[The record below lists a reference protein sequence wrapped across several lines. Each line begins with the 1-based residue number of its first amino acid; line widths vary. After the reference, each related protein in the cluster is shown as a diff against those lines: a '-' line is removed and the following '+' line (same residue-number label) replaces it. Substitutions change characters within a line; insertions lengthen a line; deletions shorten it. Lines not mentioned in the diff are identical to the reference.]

1 MSRCLLPLNRIVS
14 RPGTLD
20 PIAVPQGCIGER
32 QTFKLLPNRGS
43 PDFRG
48 GDSPSPHVRETGI
61 TGSMALRQA
70 SQQVSIDPPRG
81 AGRGSGSAPLKRA
94 VLAGLIWILSAS
106 AAFGQ
111 GGAPKRDETPAT
123 LQSGLGDALP
133 GWLSLSGEFRFRF
146 ENQQGLGYSE
156 GSDDGYGLTRTR
168 LEVGIRPVSW
178 LNFGIQAQDSR
189 APGIRPALSNSGAV
203 RDPIDLRQA
212 YAEIGASQAPAS
224 LKVGRQALI
233 YGDSRLIGAPNWS
246 NTSRVFDAVRLQVRG
261 SGAKLDLFSA
271 SVVRNDPNRRLN
283 RSVEGEYLHGLY
295 GSLENVIPGST
306 LEPYLLWQKKP
317 LVANELN
324 AHGDLDR
331 YTMGLRAWGKG
342 LGPWDYN
349 AALVRQWGQAAG
361 ADIQAWGGYG
371 ELGYSIEARL
381 NPRLHVQYNF
391 GSGDKDP
398 DDGRIGGLVDL
409 YPTTAF
415 LYGRA
420 NRVGWRNHKSLRLG
434 SEFKPHP
441 KLTLLLEFNSFWLAS
456 RTDAL
461 YSPAGRVAVALPP
474 GGARDARVGNEVD
487 AAFTVPVTANFSLG
501 AGLAHLL
508 PGPFLRANTPGHP
521 STYSYL
527 FTSYKF

>member
-1 MSRCLLPLNRIVS
+1 
-14 RPGTLD
+14 
-20 PIAVPQGCIGER
+20 
-32 QTFKLLPNRGS
+32 
-43 PDFRG
+43 
-48 GDSPSPHVRETGI
+48 
-61 TGSMALRQA
+61 MALHEA
-70 SQQVSIDPPRG
+70 SQQASTDSPRRPARG
-81 AGRGSGSAPLKRA
+81 IGRTPLKR
-94 VLAGLIWILSAS
+94 VFLAALIWVLSAPS
-106 AAFGQ
+106 GFGQ
-111 GGAPKRDETPAT
+111 GGAPKQKDTPVT
-123 LQSGLGDALP
+123 LQSGLGDELP
-133 GWLSLSGEFRFRF
+133 AWLTLSGEFRFRF
-146 ENQQGLGYSE
+146 ENLQGLGYSE
-156 GSDDGYGLTRTR
+156 ASDDGYGLTRTR

-189 APGIRPALSNSGAV
+189 APGIRPALSNSGGV
-203 RDPIDLRQA
+203 RDPFDLRQA
-212 YAEIGASQAPAS
+212 YAEIGASQSPAS

-233 YGDSRLIGAPNWS
+233 YGDSRLIGAPDWS

-261 SGAKLDLFSA
+261 AGAKLDLFSA

-306 LEPYLLWQKKP
+306 LEPYLLWQTKSS
-317 LVANELN
+317 VVNELN

-331 YTMGLRAWGKG
+331 YTVGLRAWGKG

-361 ADIQAWGGYG
+361 ADIQAWAGYG

-381 NPRLHVQYNF
+381 NPRLYVHYNY

-398 DDGRIGGLVDL
+398 GDGRIEGFDNL

-420 NRVGWRNHKSLRLG
+420 NRVGWRNHKGLRLG
-434 SEFKPHP
+434 SEFKPHS
-441 KLTLLLEFNSFWLAS
+441 KLTLLLEFHSFWLAS

-461 YSPAGRVAVALPP
+461 YTNVGRVSVAPPP
-474 GGARDARVGNEVD
+474 GGARDAKVGNEVD
-487 AAFTVPVTANFSLG
+487 AVFSVPVTANFSLG
-501 AGLAHLL
+501 GGVAHML
-508 PGPFLRANTPGHP
+508 PGPFVKANSPGHP
-521 STYSYL
+521 FTYSYL

>member
-1 MSRCLLPLNRIVS
+1 
-14 RPGTLD
+14 
-20 PIAVPQGCIGER
+20 
-32 QTFKLLPNRGS
+32 
-43 PDFRG
+43 
-48 GDSPSPHVRETGI
+48 
-61 TGSMALRQA
+61 MALCQA
-70 SQQVSIDPPRG
+70 SQQVSIDPPRRPP
-81 AGRGSGSAPLKRA
+81 RGNGLAPLKRA
-94 VLAGLIWILSAS
+94 LLAGLIWILSAP
-106 AAFGQ
+106 AGFGQ
-111 GGAPKRDETPAT
+111 GGAPKRDETPGT
-123 LQSGLGDALP
+123 LQSGLGDELP

-146 ENQQGLGYSE
+146 ENGQGLGYSE
-156 GSDDGYGLTRTR
+156 DSDDGYGLTRTR
-168 LEVGIRPVSW
+168 LELGVRPVSW

-203 RDPIDLRQA
+203 RDPFDLRQA
-212 YAEIGASQAPAS
+212 YAEIGASRSAAS

-306 LEPYLLWQKKP
+306 LEPYLLWQTKSS
-317 LVANELN
+317 VVNELN

-331 YTMGLRAWGKG
+331 YTLGFRAWGKG

-349 AALVRQWGQAAG
+349 AALVRQWGQVAG
-361 ADIQAWGGYG
+361 SDIQAWAYYA

-381 NPRLHVQYNF
+381 NPRLYIHYNF

-398 DDGRIGGLVDL
+398 EDGRFGGFVNL

-420 NRVGWRNHKSLRLG
+420 NRVGWRNHKGLRLG
-434 SEFKPHP
+434 SELKPHS
-441 KLTLLLEFNSFWLAS
+441 KLTLLLEFHSFWLAS
-456 RTDAL
+456 KTDAL
-461 YSPAGRVAVALPP
+461 YSAGGQVSVAPPP
-474 GGARDARVGNEVD
+474 GGARDAKVGNEVD
-487 AAFTVPVTANFSLG
+487 AVFTVPVTDNFSLG
-501 AGLAHLL
+501 GGLAHML
-508 PGPFLRANTPGHP
+508 PGPFVKANTPGHP
-521 STYSYL
+521 FTYSYL

>member
-1 MSRCLLPLNRIVS
+1 
-14 RPGTLD
+14 
-20 PIAVPQGCIGER
+20 
-32 QTFKLLPNRGS
+32 
-43 PDFRG
+43 
-48 GDSPSPHVRETGI
+48 
-61 TGSMALRQA
+61 MALHEASRQA
-70 SQQVSIDPPRG
+70 SADPPR
-81 AGRGSGSAPLKRA
+81 RPAPGIGCTPVKRA
-94 VLAGLIWILSAS
+94 FLAGLIWILSAPV
-106 AAFGQ
+106 AFGQ
-111 GGAPKRDETPAT
+111 GGAPKQDETPVT
-123 LQSGLGDALP
+123 LQSGLGDELP
-133 GWLSLSGEFRFRF
+133 GWLSLAGEFRFRY
-146 ENQQGLGYSE
+146 ENLQGLGYNE
-156 GSDDGYGLTRTR
+156 DSDDGYGLTRTR

-203 RDPIDLRQA
+203 RDPLDLRQA
-212 YAEIGASQAPAS
+212 YVEVGASQSPAS

-306 LEPYLLWQKKP
+306 LEPYLLWQTRSS
-317 LVANELN
+317 VVNELN
-324 AHGDLDR
+324 ALGDLDR
-331 YTMGLRAWGKG
+331 YTLGFRAWGKG

-361 ADIQAWGGYG
+361 AEIQAWAGYG

-381 NPRLHVQYNF
+381 NPRLYVHYNF

-398 DDGRIGGLVDL
+398 GDGRMEGFDNL

-420 NRVGWRNHKSLRLG
+420 NRVGWRNHKGLRLG
-434 SEFKPHP
+434 SELKPHS
-441 KLTLLLEFNSFWLAS
+441 KLTLLLELHSFRLAS

-461 YSPAGRVAVALPP
+461 YDAVGRLSVAPPP
-474 GGARDARVGNEVD
+474 GGARDTRVGTEVD
-487 AAFTVPVTANFSLG
+487 AVFTVPVTDNFSLG
-501 AGLAHLL
+501 GGLAHLL
-508 PGPFLRANTPGHP
+508 PGPFVRANTPGHP
-521 STYSYL
+521 FTYSYL

>member
-1 MSRCLLPLNRIVS
+1 MAAKQPSR
-14 RPGTLD
+14 
-20 PIAVPQGCIGER
+20 
-32 QTFKLLPNRGS
+32 
-43 PDFRG
+43 
-48 GDSPSPHVRETGI
+48 
-61 TGSMALRQA
+61 
-70 SQQVSIDPPRG
+70 QVSTAAPGQPRPRTWC
-81 AGRGSGSAPLKRA
+81 ARLKRA
-94 VLAGLIWILSAS
+94 ALAGLVLILSPNPG
-106 AAFGQ
+106 FGEE
-111 GGAPKRDETPAT
+111 GSTKRDETPVT
-123 LQSGLGDALP
+123 LQSGLGEELP

-146 ENQQGLGYSE
+146 ENLQGLGYSE
-156 GSDDGYGLTRTR
+156 DSHDGYGLTRTR
-168 LEVGIRPVSW
+168 LEVGIRPISW

-203 RDPIDLRQA
+203 RDPFDLRQA
-212 YAEIGASQAPAS
+212 YAEIGASQSPAS

-246 NTSRVFDAVRLQVRG
+246 NTSRVFDAARLQVRG

-283 RSVEGEYLHGLY
+283 RSAEGEYLHGLY

-306 LEPYLLWQKKP
+306 LEPYLLWQTKSS
-317 LVANELN
+317 VVNELN
-324 AHGDLDR
+324 GYGDLDR

-361 ADIQAWGGYG
+361 ADIQAWAGYG

-398 DDGRIGGLVDL
+398 GDGRVEGFVDL

-415 LYGRA
+415 VYGRA

-434 SEFKPHP
+434 SEFKPHS

-461 YSPAGRVAVALPP
+461 YSPGGQVAVAPP
-474 GGARDARVGNEVD
+474 TGGARDAKVGNEVD
-487 AAFTVPVTANFSLG
+487 AVFTVPVTANFSLG
-501 AGLAHLL
+501 GGLARML
-508 PGPFLRANTPGHP
+508 PGPFLKANSPGHAF
-521 STYSYL
+521 TYSYL

>member
-1 MSRCLLPLNRIVS
+1 
-14 RPGTLD
+14 
-20 PIAVPQGCIGER
+20 
-32 QTFKLLPNRGS
+32 
-43 PDFRG
+43 
-48 GDSPSPHVRETGI
+48 
-61 TGSMALRQA
+61 MALCQA
-70 SQQVSIDPPRG
+70 SQQVSIDPPRRPP
-81 AGRGSGSAPLKRA
+81 RGNGSAPLKRA
-94 VLAGLIWILSAS
+94 LLAGLIWILSAP
-106 AAFGQ
+106 AGFGQ
-111 GGAPKRDETPAT
+111 GGAPKRDETPGT
-123 LQSGLGDALP
+123 LQSGLGDELP

-146 ENQQGLGYSE
+146 ENGQGLGYSE
-156 GSDDGYGLTRTR
+156 DSDDGYGLTRTR
-168 LEVGIRPVSW
+168 LELGVRPVSW

-203 RDPIDLRQA
+203 RDPFDLRQA
-212 YAEIGASQAPAS
+212 YAEIGASRSAAS

-306 LEPYLLWQKKP
+306 LEPYLLWQTKSS
-317 LVANELN
+317 VVNELN

-331 YTMGLRAWGKG
+331 YTLGFRAWGKG

-349 AALVRQWGQAAG
+349 AALVRQWGQVAG
-361 ADIQAWGGYG
+361 SDIQAWAYYA

-381 NPRLHVQYNF
+381 NPRLYIHYNF
-391 GSGDKDP
+391 GSGDKDSQ
-398 DDGRIGGLVDL
+398 DGRFGGFVNL

-420 NRVGWRNHKSLRLG
+420 NRVGWRNHKGLRLG
-434 SEFKPHP
+434 SELKPHS
-441 KLTLLLEFNSFWLAS
+441 KLTLLLEFHSFWLAS
-456 RTDAL
+456 KTDAL
-461 YSPAGRVAVALPP
+461 YSAGGQVSVAPPP
-474 GGARDARVGNEVD
+474 GGARDAKVGNEVD
-487 AAFTVPVTANFSLG
+487 AVFTVPVTSNFSLG
-501 AGLAHLL
+501 AGLAHVL
-508 PGPFLRANTPGHP
+508 PGPFVKANTPGHP
-521 STYSYL
+521 FTYSYL

>member
-1 MSRCLLPLNRIVS
+1 M
-14 RPGTLD
+14 GFT
-20 PIAVPQGCIGER
+20 
-32 QTFKLLPNRGS
+32 K
-43 PDFRG
+43 
-48 GDSPSPHVRETGI
+48 
-61 TGSMALRQA
+61 SMAPLQPSR
-70 SQQVSIDPPRG
+70 QVSAAPPGQPRPRTCC
-81 AGRGSGSAPLKRA
+81 ARLKRVA
-94 VLAGLIWILSAS
+94 LAGLVWILSAGPG
-106 AAFGQ
+106 FGEEGPTKQ
-111 GGAPKRDETPAT
+111 DETPVT
-123 LQSGLGDALP
+123 LQSGLGDDLP
-133 GWLSLSGEFRFRF
+133 DWLSLSGEFRFRF
-146 ENQQGLGYSE
+146 ENLQSLGYSE
-156 GSDDGYGLTRTR
+156 DSDDGYGLTRTR
-168 LEVGIRPVSW
+168 LDVGIRPVSW

-203 RDPIDLRQA
+203 RDPFDLRQA
-212 YAEIGASQAPAS
+212 YAEIGASRSAAS

-283 RSVEGEYLHGLY
+283 RSAEGEYLHGLY

-306 LEPYLLWQKKP
+306 LEPYLLWQTKP
-317 LVANELN
+317 SVVNELN
-324 AHGDLDR
+324 ALGDLDR
-331 YTMGLRAWGKG
+331 YTLGFRAWGKG

-361 ADIQAWGGYG
+361 AEIQAWAAYG

-381 NPRLHVQYNF
+381 NPRLYVHYNF

-398 DDGRIGGLVDL
+398 DDGRIEGFDNL

-420 NRVGWRNHKSLRLG
+420 NRVGWRNHKGLRLG
-434 SEFKPHP
+434 SELKPHS
-441 KLTLLLEFNSFWLAS
+441 KLTLLLEFHSFWLAS

-461 YSPAGRVAVALPP
+461 YTNVGRVSVAPPP
-474 GGARDARVGNEVD
+474 GGARDGKVGNEVD
-487 AAFTVPVTANFSLG
+487 AVFTVPVTDNFSLG
-501 AGLAHLL
+501 GGLAHML
-508 PGPFLRANTPGHP
+508 PGPFVKANTPGHAF
-521 STYSYL
+521 TYSYL

>member
-1 MSRCLLPLNRIVS
+1 MAPQQPSCQVS
-14 RPGTLD
+14 TVVPRQPGPGTCR
-20 PIAVPQGCIGER
+20 ARV
-32 QTFKLLPNRGS
+32 
-43 PDFRG
+43 
-48 GDSPSPHVRETGI
+48 
-61 TGSMALRQA
+61 
-70 SQQVSIDPPRG
+70 
-81 AGRGSGSAPLKRA
+81 KRVA
-94 VLAGLIWILSAS
+94 LAGLVSILSAVS
-106 AAFGQ
+106 ALGQ
-111 GGAPKRDETPAT
+111 AGAPKQAETPGT
-123 LQSGLGDALP
+123 LQSGLGEDLP

-146 ENQQGLGYSE
+146 ENLQGLGYS
-156 GSDDGYGLTRTR
+156 GDSDDGYGLTRTR

-189 APGIRPALSNSGAV
+189 APGIRPALSSSGAV
-203 RDPIDLRQA
+203 RDPFDLRQA

-246 NTSRVFDAVRLQVRG
+246 NTSRVFDAARLQVRG

-306 LEPYLLWQKKP
+306 LEPYLLWQTKSS
-317 LVANELN
+317 VVNELN
-324 AHGDLDR
+324 ALGDLDR
-331 YTMGLRAWGKG
+331 YTLGLRAWGKG

-361 ADIQAWGGYG
+361 AEIQAWAGYG

-398 DDGRIGGLVDL
+398 GDGRIEGFVDL
-409 YPTTAF
+409 YPTAAF

-434 SEFKPHP
+434 SELKPHS

-461 YSPAGRVAVALPP
+461 YNPGGRVSVAPPP
-474 GGARDARVGNEVD
+474 GGARDTKVGNEVD
-487 AAFTVPVTANFSLG
+487 AVFTVPVTTNFSLG
-501 AGLAHLL
+501 GGLAHLL
-508 PGPFLRANTPGHP
+508 PGPFLKANSPGH
-521 STYSYL
+521 SFTYSYL

>member
-1 MSRCLLPLNRIVS
+1 M
-14 RPGTLD
+14 
-20 PIAVPQGCIGER
+20 AAKQ
-32 QTFKLLPNRGS
+32 
-43 PDFRG
+43 
-48 GDSPSPHVRETGI
+48 PS
-61 TGSMALRQA
+61 L
-70 SQQVSIDPPRG
+70 QVSTTAPGQPGPRTWC
-81 AGRGSGSAPLKRA
+81 ARLKRVA
-94 VLAGLIWILSAS
+94 PAGLVLILSAIS
-106 AAFGQ
+106 ALGQ
-111 GGAPKRDETPAT
+111 AGAPKQDETPVT
-123 LQSGLGDALP
+123 LQSGLGEDLP

-146 ENQQGLGYSE
+146 ENLQGLGYRE
-156 GSDDGYGLTRTR
+156 DGDDGYGLTRTR

-189 APGIRPALSNSGAV
+189 APGIRPALSSSGAV
-203 RDPIDLRQA
+203 RDPFDLRQA

-283 RSVEGEYLHGLY
+283 RSAEGEYLHGLY

-306 LEPYLLWQKKP
+306 LEPYLLWQTKSS
-317 LVANELN
+317 VVNELN
-324 AHGDLDR
+324 ALGDLDR
-331 YTMGLRAWGKG
+331 YTLGLRAWGKG

-361 ADIQAWGGYG
+361 AEIQAWAGYG

-398 DDGRIGGLVDL
+398 GDGRIEGFVNL

-461 YSPAGRVAVALPP
+461 YNAGGRVSVAPPP
-474 GGARDARVGNEVD
+474 GGARDPKVGNEVD
-487 AAFTVPVTANFSLG
+487 AVFTVPVTDNFTLG
-501 AGLAHLL
+501 GGLAHML
-508 PGPFLRANTPGHP
+508 PGPFLKANTPGH
-521 STYSYL
+521 SFTYSYL

>member
-1 MSRCLLPLNRIVS
+1 
-14 RPGTLD
+14 
-20 PIAVPQGCIGER
+20 
-32 QTFKLLPNRGS
+32 
-43 PDFRG
+43 
-48 GDSPSPHVRETGI
+48 
-61 TGSMALRQA
+61 MALCQA
-70 SQQVSIDPPRG
+70 SQQVSIDPPRRPP
-81 AGRGSGSAPLKRA
+81 RGNGSAPLKRA
-94 VLAGLIWILSAS
+94 LLAGLIWILSAP
-106 AAFGQ
+106 AGFGQ
-111 GGAPKRDETPAT
+111 GGAPKRDETPGT
-123 LQSGLGDALP
+123 LQSGLGDELP

-146 ENQQGLGYSE
+146 ENGQGLGYSE
-156 GSDDGYGLTRTR
+156 DSDDGYGLTRTR
-168 LEVGIRPVSW
+168 LELGVRPVSW

-203 RDPIDLRQA
+203 RDPFDLRQA
-212 YAEIGASQAPAS
+212 YAEIGASRSAAS

-306 LEPYLLWQKKP
+306 LEPYLLWQTKSS
-317 LVANELN
+317 VVNELN

-331 YTMGLRAWGKG
+331 YTLGFRAWGKG

-349 AALVRQWGQAAG
+349 AALVRQWGQVAG
-361 ADIQAWGGYG
+361 SDIQAWAYYA

-381 NPRLHVQYNF
+381 NPRLYIHYNF
-391 GSGDKDP
+391 GSGDKDSQ
-398 DDGRIGGLVDL
+398 DGRFGGFVNL

-420 NRVGWRNHKSLRLG
+420 NRVGWRNHKGLRLG
-434 SEFKPHP
+434 SEFKPHS
-441 KLTLLLEFNSFWLAS
+441 KLTLLLEFHSFWLAS
-456 RTDAL
+456 KTDAL
-461 YSPAGRVAVALPP
+461 YSAGGQVSVAPPP
-474 GGARDARVGNEVD
+474 GGARDAKVGNEVD
-487 AAFTVPVTANFSLG
+487 AVFTVPVTDNFSLG
-501 AGLAHLL
+501 AGLAHML
-508 PGPFLRANTPGHP
+508 PGPFVKANTPGHP
-521 STYSYL
+521 FTYSYL

>member
-1 MSRCLLPLNRIVS
+1 
-14 RPGTLD
+14 
-20 PIAVPQGCIGER
+20 
-32 QTFKLLPNRGS
+32 
-43 PDFRG
+43 
-48 GDSPSPHVRETGI
+48 
-61 TGSMALRQA
+61 MALRQA
-70 SQQVSIDPPRG
+70 SQQVSIDPPSRFPRENG
-81 AGRGSGSAPLKRA
+81 CAPLKRA
-94 VLAGLIWILSAS
+94 LLAGLIWILSAP
-106 AAFGQ
+106 AGFGQ
-111 GGAPKRDETPAT
+111 GGAPKRDETPGT
-123 LQSGLGDALP
+123 LQSGLGDELP

-146 ENQQGLGYSE
+146 ENGQGLGYSE
-156 GSDDGYGLTRTR
+156 DSDDGYGLTRTR
-168 LEVGIRPVSW
+168 LELGVRPVSW

-203 RDPIDLRQA
+203 RDPFDLRQA
-212 YAEIGASQAPAS
+212 YAEIGASRSPAS

-306 LEPYLLWQKKP
+306 LEPYLLWQTKSS
-317 LVANELN
+317 VVNELN
-324 AHGDLDR
+324 ALGDLDR
-331 YTMGLRAWGKG
+331 YTLGFRAWAKG

-349 AALVRQWGQAAG
+349 AALVRQWGQVAG
-361 ADIQAWGGYG
+361 SDIQAWAYYG

-381 NPRLHVQYNF
+381 NPRLYIHYNF

-398 DDGRIGGLVDL
+398 EDGRFGGFVNL

-420 NRVGWRNHKSLRLG
+420 NRVGWRNHKGLRLG
-434 SEFKPHP
+434 SEFKPHS
-441 KLTLLLEFNSFWLAS
+441 KLTLLLEFHSFWLAS
-456 RTDAL
+456 KTDAL
-461 YSPAGRVAVALPP
+461 YSPAGRVSVAPPP
-474 GGARDARVGNEVD
+474 GGARDAKVGNEVD
-487 AAFTVPVTANFSLG
+487 AVFTVPVTDNFSLG
-501 AGLAHLL
+501 AGLAHML
-508 PGPFLRANTPGHP
+508 PGPFVKANTPGHP
-521 STYSYL
+521 FTYSYL

>member
-1 MSRCLLPLNRIVS
+1 
-14 RPGTLD
+14 
-20 PIAVPQGCIGER
+20 
-32 QTFKLLPNRGS
+32 
-43 PDFRG
+43 
-48 GDSPSPHVRETGI
+48 
-61 TGSMALRQA
+61 MALCQT
-70 SQQVSIDPPRG
+70 SQQVSIDPPRRPP
-81 AGRGSGSAPLKRA
+81 RGNASAPLKRA
-94 VLAGLIWILSAS
+94 LLAGLIWILSAP
-106 AAFGQ
+106 AGFGQ
-111 GGAPKRDETPAT
+111 GGAPKRDETPGT
-123 LQSGLGDALP
+123 LQSGLGDELP

-146 ENQQGLGYSE
+146 ENGQGLGYSE
-156 GSDDGYGLTRTR
+156 DSDDGYGLTRTR
-168 LEVGIRPVSW
+168 LELGVRPVSW

-203 RDPIDLRQA
+203 RDPFDLRQA
-212 YAEIGASQAPAS
+212 YAEIGASRSAAS

-306 LEPYLLWQKKP
+306 LEPYLLWQTKSS
-317 LVANELN
+317 VVNELN

-331 YTMGLRAWGKG
+331 YTLGFRAWGKG

-349 AALVRQWGQAAG
+349 AALVRQWGQVAG
-361 ADIQAWGGYG
+361 SDIQAWAYYA

-381 NPRLHVQYNF
+381 NPRLYIHYNF

-398 DDGRIGGLVDL
+398 QDGRFGGFVNL

-420 NRVGWRNHKSLRLG
+420 NRVGWRNHKGLRLG
-434 SEFKPHP
+434 SELKPHS
-441 KLTLLLEFNSFWLAS
+441 KLTLLLEFHSFWLAS
-456 RTDAL
+456 KTDAL
-461 YSPAGRVAVALPP
+461 YSPAGRVSVAPP
-474 GGARDARVGNEVD
+474 SGGARDAKVGNEVD
-487 AAFTVPVTANFSLG
+487 VVFTVPVTDNFSLG
-501 AGLAHLL
+501 AGLAHML
-508 PGPFLRANTPGHP
+508 PGPFVKAKTPGHP
-521 STYSYL
+521 FTYSYL

>member
-1 MSRCLLPLNRIVS
+1 
-14 RPGTLD
+14 
-20 PIAVPQGCIGER
+20 
-32 QTFKLLPNRGS
+32 
-43 PDFRG
+43 
-48 GDSPSPHVRETGI
+48 
-61 TGSMALRQA
+61 MALCQA
-70 SQQVSIDPPRG
+70 SQQVSIDPPRRPP
-81 AGRGSGSAPLKRA
+81 RGNGSAPLKRA
-94 VLAGLIWILSAS
+94 LLAGLIWILSAP
-106 AAFGQ
+106 AGFGQ
-111 GGAPKRDETPAT
+111 GGAPKRDETPGT
-123 LQSGLGDALP
+123 LQSGLGDELP

-146 ENQQGLGYSE
+146 ENGQGLGYSE
-156 GSDDGYGLTRTR
+156 DNDDGYGLTRTR
-168 LEVGIRPVSW
+168 LELGVRPVSW

-203 RDPIDLRQA
+203 RDPFDLRQA
-212 YAEIGASQAPAS
+212 YAEIGASRSAAS

-306 LEPYLLWQKKP
+306 LEPYLLWQTKSS
-317 LVANELN
+317 VVNELN

-331 YTMGLRAWGKG
+331 YTLGFRAWGKG

-349 AALVRQWGQAAG
+349 AALVRQWGQVAG
-361 ADIQAWGGYG
+361 SDIQAWAYYA

-381 NPRLHVQYNF
+381 NPRLYIHYNF

-398 DDGRIGGLVDL
+398 EDGRFGGFVNL

-420 NRVGWRNHKSLRLG
+420 NRVGWRNHKGLRLG
-434 SEFKPHP
+434 SELKPHS
-441 KLTLLLEFNSFWLAS
+441 KLTLLLEFHSFWLAS
-456 RTDAL
+456 KTDAL
-461 YSPAGRVAVALPP
+461 YSAGGQVSVAPPP
-474 GGARDARVGNEVD
+474 GGARDAKVGNEVD
-487 AAFTVPVTANFSLG
+487 AVFTVPVTDNFSLG
-501 AGLAHLL
+501 GGLAHML
-508 PGPFLRANTPGHP
+508 PGPFVKANTPGHP
-521 STYSYL
+521 FTYSYL

>member
-1 MSRCLLPLNRIVS
+1 
-14 RPGTLD
+14 
-20 PIAVPQGCIGER
+20 
-32 QTFKLLPNRGS
+32 
-43 PDFRG
+43 
-48 GDSPSPHVRETGI
+48 
-61 TGSMALRQA
+61 MALCQA
-70 SQQVSIDPPRG
+70 SQQVSIDPPRRPP
-81 AGRGSGSAPLKRA
+81 RGNGSAPLKRA
-94 VLAGLIWILSAS
+94 LLAGLIWILSAP
-106 AAFGQ
+106 AGFGQ
-111 GGAPKRDETPAT
+111 GGAPKRDETPGT
-123 LQSGLGDALP
+123 LQSGLGDELP

-146 ENQQGLGYSE
+146 ENGQGLGYSE
-156 GSDDGYGLTRTR
+156 DSDDGYGLTRTR
-168 LEVGIRPVSW
+168 LELGVRPVSW

-203 RDPIDLRQA
+203 RDPFDLRQA
-212 YAEIGASQAPAS
+212 YAEIGASRSAAS

-306 LEPYLLWQKKP
+306 LEPYLLWQTKSS
-317 LVANELN
+317 VVNELN

-331 YTMGLRAWGKG
+331 YTLGFRAWGKG

-349 AALVRQWGQAAG
+349 AALVRQWGQVAG
-361 ADIQAWGGYG
+361 SDIQAWAYYA

-381 NPRLHVQYNF
+381 NPRLYIHYNF
-391 GSGDKDP
+391 GSGDKDSQ
-398 DDGRIGGLVDL
+398 DGRFGGFVNL

-420 NRVGWRNHKSLRLG
+420 NRVGWRNHKGLRLG
-434 SEFKPHP
+434 SELKPHS
-441 KLTLLLEFNSFWLAS
+441 KLTLLLEFHSFWLAS
-456 RTDAL
+456 KTDAL
-461 YSPAGRVAVALPP
+461 YSAGGQVSVAPPP
-474 GGARDARVGNEVD
+474 GGARDAKVGNEVD
-487 AAFTVPVTANFSLG
+487 AVFTVPVTDNFSLG
-501 AGLAHLL
+501 AGLAHML
-508 PGPFLRANTPGHP
+508 PGPFVKANTPGHP
-521 STYSYL
+521 FTYSYL

>member
-1 MSRCLLPLNRIVS
+1 MGFTKLMP
-14 RPGTLD
+14 P
-20 PIAVPQGCIGER
+20 R
-32 QTFKLLPNRGS
+32 Q
-43 PDFRG
+43 
-48 GDSPSPHVRETGI
+48 PSF
-61 TGSMALRQA
+61 
-70 SQQVSIDPPRG
+70 QVSAAAPGQPGPRTRC
-81 AGRGSGSAPLKRA
+81 ARLKRA
-94 VLAGLIWILSAS
+94 ALAGLVLILSPS
-106 AAFGQ
+106 LGFGEKGSTKQ
-111 GGAPKRDETPAT
+111 DETPVT
-123 LQSGLGDALP
+123 LQSGLGDDLP

-146 ENQQGLGYSE
+146 ENLQGLGYSE
-156 GSDDGYGLTRTR
+156 DSDDGYGLTRTR
-168 LEVGIRPVSW
+168 LEVGVRPVSW

-203 RDPIDLRQA
+203 RDPFDLRQA
-212 YAEIGASQAPAS
+212 YAEIGASRSAAS

-283 RSVEGEYLHGLY
+283 RSVEGETLHGLY
-295 GSLENVIPGST
+295 GSLENVVPGST
-306 LEPYLLWQKKP
+306 LEPYLLWQTKSS
-317 LVANELN
+317 VVNELN
-324 AHGDLDR
+324 ALGDLDR
-331 YTMGLRAWGKG
+331 YTLGLRAWGKG

-361 ADIQAWGGYG
+361 AEIQAWAGYG

-398 DDGRIGGLVDL
+398 DDGRIEGFVNL

-434 SEFKPHP
+434 SEFKPHS
-441 KLTLLLEFNSFWLAS
+441 KLTLLLEFNTFWLAS
-456 RTDAL
+456 KTDAL
-461 YSPAGRVAVALPP
+461 YNAVGRVSVAPPP
-474 GGARDARVGNEVD
+474 GGARDAKVGNEVD
-487 AAFTVPVTANFSLG
+487 AVFTVPVTANFSLG
-501 AGLAHLL
+501 GGLAHML
-508 PGPFLRANTPGHP
+508 PGPFLKAHTPGHAF
-521 STYSYL
+521 TYSYL

>member
-1 MSRCLLPLNRIVS
+1 
-14 RPGTLD
+14 
-20 PIAVPQGCIGER
+20 
-32 QTFKLLPNRGS
+32 
-43 PDFRG
+43 
-48 GDSPSPHVRETGI
+48 
-61 TGSMALRQA
+61 MALCQA
-70 SQQVSIDPPRG
+70 SQQVWIDPPRRPP
-81 AGRGSGSAPLKRA
+81 RGNGSAPLKRA
-94 VLAGLIWILSAS
+94 LLAGLIWILSAP
-106 AAFGQ
+106 AGFGQ
-111 GGAPKRDETPAT
+111 GGAPKRDETPGT
-123 LQSGLGDALP
+123 LQSGLGDELP

-146 ENQQGLGYSE
+146 ENGQGLGYSE
-156 GSDDGYGLTRTR
+156 DSDDGYGLTRTR
-168 LEVGIRPVSW
+168 LELGVRPVSW

-203 RDPIDLRQA
+203 RDPFDLRQA
-212 YAEIGASQAPAS
+212 YAEIGASRSAAS

-306 LEPYLLWQKKP
+306 LEPYLLWQTKSS
-317 LVANELN
+317 VVNELN

-331 YTMGLRAWGKG
+331 YTLGFRAWGKG

-349 AALVRQWGQAAG
+349 AALVRQWGQVAG
-361 ADIQAWGGYG
+361 SDIQAWAYYA

-381 NPRLHVQYNF
+381 NPRLYIHYNF

-398 DDGRIGGLVDL
+398 EDGRFGGFVNL

-420 NRVGWRNHKSLRLG
+420 NRVGWRNHKGLRLG
-434 SEFKPHP
+434 SEFKPHS
-441 KLTLLLEFNSFWLAS
+441 KLTLLLEFHSFWLAS
-456 RTDAL
+456 KTDAL
-461 YSPAGRVAVALPP
+461 YSAGGQVSVAPPP
-474 GGARDARVGNEVD
+474 GGARDAKVGNEVD
-487 AAFTVPVTANFSLG
+487 AVFTVPVTDNFSLG
-501 AGLAHLL
+501 GGLAHML
-508 PGPFLRANTPGHP
+508 PGPFVKANTPGHP
-521 STYSYL
+521 FTYSYL

>member
-1 MSRCLLPLNRIVS
+1 
-14 RPGTLD
+14 
-20 PIAVPQGCIGER
+20 
-32 QTFKLLPNRGS
+32 
-43 PDFRG
+43 
-48 GDSPSPHVRETGI
+48 
-61 TGSMALRQA
+61 MALCQA
-70 SQQVSIDPPRG
+70 SQQVSIDPPRRPP
-81 AGRGSGSAPLKRA
+81 RGNGSAPLKRA
-94 VLAGLIWILSAS
+94 LLAGLIWILSAP
-106 AAFGQ
+106 AGFGQ
-111 GGAPKRDETPAT
+111 GGAPKRDETPGT
-123 LQSGLGDALP
+123 LQSGLGDELP

-146 ENQQGLGYSE
+146 ENGQGLGYSE
-156 GSDDGYGLTRTR
+156 DSDDGYGLTRTR
-168 LEVGIRPVSW
+168 LELGVRPVSW

-203 RDPIDLRQA
+203 RDPFDLRQA
-212 YAEIGASQAPAS
+212 YAEIGASRSAAS

-306 LEPYLLWQKKP
+306 LEPYLLWQTKSS
-317 LVANELN
+317 VVNELN

-331 YTMGLRAWGKG
+331 YTLGFRAWGKG

-349 AALVRQWGQAAG
+349 AALVRQWGQVAG
-361 ADIQAWGGYG
+361 SDIQAWAYYA

-381 NPRLHVQYNF
+381 NPRLYIHYNF
-391 GSGDKDP
+391 GSGDKDSQ
-398 DDGRIGGLVDL
+398 DGRFGGFVNL

-420 NRVGWRNHKSLRLG
+420 NRVGWRNHKGLRLG
-434 SEFKPHP
+434 SELKPHS
-441 KLTLLLEFNSFWLAS
+441 KLTLLLEFHSFWLAS
-456 RTDAL
+456 KTDAL
-461 YSPAGRVAVALPP
+461 YSPAGRVSVAPP
-474 GGARDARVGNEVD
+474 SGGARDAKVGNEVD
-487 AAFTVPVTANFSLG
+487 AVFTVPVTDNFSLG
-501 AGLAHLL
+501 AGLAHML
-508 PGPFLRANTPGHP
+508 PGPFVKANTPGHP
-521 STYSYL
+521 FTYSYL

>member
-1 MSRCLLPLNRIVS
+1 
-14 RPGTLD
+14 
-20 PIAVPQGCIGER
+20 
-32 QTFKLLPNRGS
+32 
-43 PDFRG
+43 
-48 GDSPSPHVRETGI
+48 
-61 TGSMALRQA
+61 MALCQA
-70 SQQVSIDPPRG
+70 SQQVSIDPPRRPP
-81 AGRGSGSAPLKRA
+81 RGNGSAPLKRA
-94 VLAGLIWILSAS
+94 LLAGLIWILSAP
-106 AAFGQ
+106 AGFGQ
-111 GGAPKRDETPAT
+111 GGAPKRDETPGT
-123 LQSGLGDALP
+123 LQSGLGDELP

-146 ENQQGLGYSE
+146 ENGQGLGYSE
-156 GSDDGYGLTRTR
+156 DSDDGYGLTRTR
-168 LEVGIRPVSW
+168 LELGVRPVSW

-203 RDPIDLRQA
+203 RDPFDLRQA
-212 YAEIGASQAPAS
+212 YAEIGASRSAAS

-306 LEPYLLWQKKP
+306 LEPYLLWQTKSS
-317 LVANELN
+317 VVNELN

-331 YTMGLRAWGKG
+331 YTLGFRAWGKG

-349 AALVRQWGQAAG
+349 AALVRQWGQVAG
-361 ADIQAWGGYG
+361 SDIQAWAYYA

-381 NPRLHVQYNF
+381 NPRLYIHYNF
-391 GSGDKDP
+391 GSGDKDSQ
-398 DDGRIGGLVDL
+398 DGRFGGFVNL

-420 NRVGWRNHKSLRLG
+420 NRVGWRNHKGLRLG
-434 SEFKPHP
+434 SELKPHS
-441 KLTLLLEFNSFWLAS
+441 KLTLLLEFHSFWLAS
-456 RTDAL
+456 KTDAL
-461 YSPAGRVAVALPP
+461 YSAGGQVSVAPPP
-474 GGARDARVGNEVD
+474 GGARDAKVGNEVD
-487 AAFTVPVTANFSLG
+487 AVFTVPVTDNFSLG
-501 AGLAHLL
+501 GGLAHML
-508 PGPFLRANTPGHP
+508 PGPFVKANTPGHP
-521 STYSYL
+521 FTYSYL